1 MIEGRGSTTETS
13 TPILAWLDV
22 QRAVRAPTLL
32 GRRRKETGLAGL
44 PGSAGEYY
52 WAGAAGT
59 GFWVDPK
66 EGLICIF
73 MTQAAPGEP
82 RRYDRQLFKQ
92 LVYQAIN
99 D

>member
-1 MIEGRGSTTETS
+1 MF
-13 TPILAWLDV
+13 A
-22 QRAVRAPTLL
+22 AVLPLPHTCSMMREYTA
-32 GRRRKETGLAGL
+32 TGLAGV
-44 PGSAGEYY
+44 PGAAGEYY

-73 MTQAAPGEP
+73 MTQAAPGAP
-82 RRYDRQLFKQ
+82 WCYDRQFFKQ

>member
-1 MIEGRGSTTETS
+1 
-13 TPILAWLDV
+13 
-22 QRAVRAPTLL
+22 
-32 GRRRKETGLAGL
+32 
-44 PGSAGEYY
+44 
-52 WAGAAGT
+52 
-59 GFWVDPK
+59 VDPK

-73 MTQAAPGEP
+73 MTQAAPGAP